1 MRNKLPAVKRVLLAF
16 SISVIALYSS
26 AQIQSVTAAS
36 GAYLQGKNIT
46 VSYTLGETIIT
57 TLEKPDLKITQG
69 FHQTNLLVT
78 AIDELEKLAV
88 KIEAYPNPV
97 RDNLN
102 LVLSEMLPAETS
114 YELYNSFG
122 SLIIR
127 RKLDALNTKISFQN
141 LGPAV
146 YILKVHRG
154 ATTLKTFKIIK
165 R

>member
-1 MRNKLPAVKRVLLAF
+1 MKNNLPAEKCLLLALCI
-16 SISVIALYSS
+16 SIFANYSS
-26 AQIQSVTAAS
+26 AQIQSVTASS
-36 GAYLQGKNIT
+36 GAYLQGQNVS

-78 AIDELEKLAV
+78 TIDQLKKLAV

-97 RDNLN
+97 SDNLN
-102 LVLSEMLPAETS
+102 LVISEMLPAETS

-127 RKLDALNTKISFQN
+127 KKLDALNTKISFQN
-141 LGPAV
+141 LIPAM
-146 YILKVHRG
+146 YILKVSQD

-165 R
+165 K